1 MAVNVTTGDEAVPED
16 LQEALKDIEYAG
28 RKHDPRTAM
37 FIGLIAALWSFY
49 QLWIASPLPFL
60 FNFGII
66 TDVPARAI
74 HLAFGLFLVFLVFPG
89 SRTRA
94 SSGHIPWRDRVLA
107 VLACFCALY
116 LFLAWGDMARRP
128 GVLLDIP
135 VSLAGYSFVLPFE
148 VLLGWAGILLLLEAT
163 RRSIGWPL
171 VIVAGLFLIY
181 SVFGQSMPDL
191 ISHRGVSLSRLP
203 GYQWLTGE
211 AIFGI
216 PIDVTTSFVFL
227 FVLFGAILD
236 KAGAGQ
242 YFLNL
247 AFAMVGRY
255 RGGPVKAAI
264 LASGMTGLIS
274 GSSVAN
280 VVTTGTFTIPVMK
293 RSGMPAVK
301 AGAIEVAASVNGQI
315 MPPVM
320 GAAAFI
326 IAEFIGV
333 TYFEVVKAAFIPA
346 IIIYIALLYI
356 SHLEA
361 MKLGLKGLPREEIPP
376 FFPTLLSGLHFVIPI
391 IVLIWLLMVEKWT
404 PSSSVFYSILLMMG
418 IIVLQ
423 KVIRALHSGKE
434 SPLEAAKAGL
444 CDVYEGMVGGARNMI
459 TIAVA
464 VAAAGIIVGSVSST
478 GLNNALI
485 SVVEAVSGGNVYIL
499 LGMTALLCLLLGMGL
514 PTTANYLVVAS
525 LLANVVVELGAAA
538 GLVLP
543 LMAVHLFVFYFG
555 LMADVT
561 PPVALAAFAASAISR
576 ADPIKTGVQAFYYN
590 IRTAIIPVV
599 FLFNPELLLIGVD
612 SFWHALLVFITSLLA
627 ILAFSSVSQN
637 WMLVRNRW
645 YESALLLVAMVAL
658 FRPGFFMDMA
668 YPPFVQFNTDKFI
681 SGEAAAGPGLD
692 VRFHIVRETNY
703 GDRYKLYRLPTPAT
717 TTGTMGPYGVT
728 LQKDNGRYKVADLAM
743 AGPAETIGVQFGDFV
758 TAVDVEVKNRPAKY
772 WIYPIGLAILGLVVG
787 LQFFRWRRDRRKDV
801 AGAAV
806 SA

>member
-1 MAVNVTTGDEAVPED
+1 MAANVTTGDETVPED

-37 FIGLIAALWSFY
+37 FIGIIAALWSFY
-49 QLWIASPLPFL
+49 QLWIASPLPFI

-66 TDVPARAI
+66 TDVPARAV

-89 SRTRA
+89 SRKRA
-94 SSGHIPWRDRVLA
+94 SSGRIPWRDRVLA
-107 VLACFCALY
+107 VLACSCAMY
-116 LFLAWGDMARRP
+116 LFLAWDDMARRP

-135 VSLAGYSFVLPFE
+135 VSLAGYSFELPFE

-211 AIFGI
+211 AVFGI

-346 IIIYIALLYI
+346 FIIYIALLYI

-376 FFPTLLSGLHFVIPI
+376 FFPTLVSGLHFIIPI
-391 IVLIWLLMVEKWT
+391 VVLIWLLMVEKWT

-423 KVIRALHSGKE
+423 KVIRAWHAGGQN
-434 SPLEAAKAGL
+434 PGAAAWAGL
-444 CDVYEGMVGGARNMI
+444 RDVYEGMIGGARNMI

-485 SVVEAVSGGNVYIL
+485 AVVEAVSGGNVYIL

-590 IRTAIIPVV
+590 IRTAIIPLV
-599 FLFNPELLLIGVD
+599 FLFNPELLLIGVE
-612 SFWHALLVFITSLLA
+612 SLWHALLVFITSLLA

-645 YESALLLVAMVAL
+645 YESVLLLVAMVGL
-658 FRPGFFMDMA
+658 FRPGYFMDMA
-668 YPPFVQFNTDKFI
+668 YPPFAEFNTDRFI
-681 SGEAAAGPGLD
+681 SGEATAGPGMD
-692 VRFHIVRETNY
+692 VRFHVIRETNY
-703 GDRYKLYRLPTPAT
+703 GDRFKLFRLPTPETA
-717 TTGTMGPYGVT
+717 GQMGPYGVR
-728 LQKDNGRYKVADLAM
+728 LEKDDDRYRVADLAM
-743 AGPAETIGVQFGDFV
+743 AGPAEQIGLQFGDYV
-758 TAVDVEVKNRPAKY
+758 TAVDVEVKGRPAKY
-772 WIYPIGLAILGLVVG
+772 WIYPIGLAILGLVIG
-787 LQFFRWRRDRRKDV
+787 LQAIRWRRGRRAEA
-801 AGAAV
+801 AGAAA